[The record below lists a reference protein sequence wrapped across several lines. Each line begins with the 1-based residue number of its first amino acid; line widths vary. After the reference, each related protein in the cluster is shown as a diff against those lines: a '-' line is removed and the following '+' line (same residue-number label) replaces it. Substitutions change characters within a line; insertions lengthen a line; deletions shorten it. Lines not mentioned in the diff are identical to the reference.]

1 MNIVECAIKMEEEAR
16 IHYEKLA
23 ETTSDEELKRLFKL
37 LAASEQEHHAA
48 LIKLKEGLAAEKD
61 DFSVFSEGV
70 CVFRP
75 LIDTTNLRK
84 ELENDSDAYL
94 HVVKEEEESISLYDK
109 LAEETTDEA
118 VRRVVT
124 RLAEEERRHLKVIE
138 NIYSFME
145 APKTYLEWGEFG
157 HREL

>member
-1 MNIVECAIKMEEEAR
+1 MNIVECAIKMEEESR

-23 ETTSDEELKRLFKL
+23 EATSDEDLKRRFKL
-37 LAASEQEHHAA
+37 LAASEQEHHEA
-48 LIKLKEGLAAEKD
+48 LIKLKEGLASEKN
-61 DFSVFSEGV
+61 DFSVLSEGV

-75 LIDTTNLRK
+75 LIDTKNLRK

-94 HVVKEEEESISLYDK
+94 HVVKEEEESIGLYEK
-109 LAEETTDEA
+109 LAEETTNAA
-118 VRRVVT
+118 VREVVIK
-124 RLAEEERRHLKVIE
+124 LADEERKHLKIIE

-157 HREL
+157 NREL